1 MCADPDLFA
10 SEAAEAAWIAEEEA
24 EAKAALAATDECPKC
39 GEYAVLSDAK
49 ERGVN
54 FYVPLCEKCR
64 DEEIRELTEDRE
76 EDDGN

>member
-24 EAKAALAATDECPKC
+24 EAKAALAATDECPRC
-39 GEYAVLSDAK
+39 GNYAVLSDAR

-54 FYVPLCEKCR
+54 FTAPLCEPCR
-64 DEEIRELTEDRE
+64 EEEIRELFDDRDRE
-76 EDDGN
+76 D